1 VQVECVFSDLGIIH
15 PEEQQA
21 AGNLTKHFLFESMAG
36 LITPSVCVCV
46 SVENSTSM
54 PVADHS

>member
-1 VQVECVFSDLGIIH
+1 VLGIIH

-46 SVENSTSM
+46 CVCVCERWEQHIDACRR
-54 PVADHS
+54 PFL

>member
-1 VQVECVFSDLGIIH
+1 VQVECVFSDSESVLGIIH

-46 SVENSTSM
+46 CVC
-54 PVADHS
+54 V